1 MTDTDKKSIM
11 KMFRYMIMDH
21 KDDIKDAFELLNF
34 IPEDSESLDLIEL
47 NDLIRKENGITENT
61 HIKNILKLFSKSLM
75 NEHNDVRKYTLEKL
89 LIILEQ
95 NQEQLQVLITSNEE
109 TDPIVSQLIKKLLNC
124 ARCSDKNVVI
134 LAGACLGKIGAVD
147 PGRLNIVENLKN
159 CSQNT
164 YLSVQDEEFA
174 IELINILVQAYLRV
188 SDSKEGDACSF
199 SIQEVLKAYKI
210 SSTAKMSSMSGRIW
224 NQLSDSTK
232 ELLRPLLGMISNEIS
247 IITIFG
253 HKYFQIAKNSIMN
266 LILFTKVFPL
276 LTIFIHTYWKINC

>member
-1 MTDTDKKSIM
+1 
-11 KMFRYMIMDH
+11 MDH

-34 IPEDSESLDLIEL
+34 IPEDSESPDLIEL

-61 HIKNILKLFSKSLM
+61 DIKNILKLFSKSLM
-75 NEHNDVRKYTLEKL
+75 NENNDVRKYTLEKL
-89 LIILEQ
+89 FIILEQ

-124 ARCSDKNVVI
+124 ARCSNKNVVI

-188 SDSKEGDACSF
+188 SASKEGDACSF

-210 SSTAKMSSMSGRIW
+210 SSTAKMSSISGRIW
-224 NQLSDSTK
+224 NRLSDSTK
-232 ELLRPLLGMISNEIS
+232 ELLRPLLGMISNEI
-247 IITIFG
+247 
-253 HKYFQIAKNSIMN
+253 
-266 LILFTKVFPL
+266 
-276 LTIFIHTYWKINC
+276 